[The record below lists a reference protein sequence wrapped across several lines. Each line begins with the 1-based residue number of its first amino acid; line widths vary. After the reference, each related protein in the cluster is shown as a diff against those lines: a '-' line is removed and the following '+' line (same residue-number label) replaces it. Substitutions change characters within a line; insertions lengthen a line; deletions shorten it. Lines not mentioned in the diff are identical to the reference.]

1 MCDKGVHLPPPS
13 VTILTR
19 AAGPLKGLHSH
30 YQQHIRRTSL
40 GFRAQ
45 HLQSK
50 REGHQCRHQAH
61 SLEPPT
67 HLPEPASLKQEKA
80 CPQKFHSYI
89 GLYEELCEGNQACQT
104 DDQEQKLM
112 HKDVQ
117 HFPAVSVIVEDKS
130 CQRQKKSFAFFSE
143 TIYCFP
149 QYTTFIN
156 THIYL
161 SKISDAHC
169 FLQYWKPLAFGRASQ
184 VAQW

>member
-1 MCDKGVHLPPPS
+1 MKVYTSHLLPCCS
-13 VTILTR
+13 ATILTR

-30 YQQHIRRTSL
+30 YQQHIRRKSL
-40 GFRAQ
+40 GSRAQ
-45 HLQSK
+45 HPQSK

-61 SLEPPT
+61 SLEAPT

-80 CPQKFHSYI
+80 CPQKFHSYT
-89 GLYEELCEGNQACQT
+89 GLCKELHEGNHACRKH
-104 DDQEQKLM
+104 DQDQKLV

-117 HFPAVSVIVEDKS
+117 HFPAMNVIVENKS
-130 CQRQKKSFAFFSE
+130 CQRQKKLFAFFSE

-169 FLQYWKPLAFGRASQ
+169 FLQYWKPLAFGGTS
-184 VAQW
+184 